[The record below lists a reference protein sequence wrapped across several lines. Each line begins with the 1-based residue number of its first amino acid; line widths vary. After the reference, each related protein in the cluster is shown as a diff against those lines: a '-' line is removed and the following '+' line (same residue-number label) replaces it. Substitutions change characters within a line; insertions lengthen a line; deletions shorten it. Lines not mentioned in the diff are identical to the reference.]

1 MSTAVV
7 AVIVRESLTELYGS
21 TRVELELVDQF
32 AQSLLDPARLSNSDS
47 IVTAI
52 LSQNSYDSG

>member
-1 MSTAVV
+1 MSTVAV

-32 AQSLLDPARLSNSDS
+32 AQSLLDPARLS
-47 IVTAI
+47 
-52 LSQNSYDSG
+52 G